1 VDVVAI
7 PVYNEAATVMSV
19 IAQARQYVNDVLVVD
34 DGSSDDTRMLADAA
48 GAVVVRHHGNQG
60 KGAALATAL
69 AWARSHPDVEH
80 LVLLDGDGQHDPDD
94 IPRMVAELEARRL
107 DILVGSRFLGHN
119 NAPLYRLFGLHTLS
133 AAAALGS
140 GIRITDS
147 QSGYRVLS
155 RRAIDALDL
164 HEKAFA
170 VEAEMQFDAP
180 AKDLKVGETP
190 IEIRY
195 AGPARRSP
203 VVHGVSVLL
212 QTIKMT
218 ALRRPRRLPL
228 LVATPLLAL
237 RIGRPNAAVR
247 SRHERLA

>member
-1 VDVVAI
+1 MDAVAI
-7 PVYNEAATVMSV
+7 PVYNEGSTVMAV
-19 IAQARQYVNDVLVVD
+19 VEQARRYVNEVLVVD
-34 DGSSDDTRMLADAA
+34 DGSSDETSKLADQA
-48 GAVVVRHHGNQG
+48 GALVVSHEGNRG

-69 AWARSHPDVEH
+69 AWARGRPDVQH

-94 IPRMVAELEARRL
+94 IPRMLGELKDRQL
-107 DILVGSRFLGHN
+107 DILIGSRFLGHN
-119 NAPLYRLFGLHTLS
+119 NAPLYRLFGLHMLS

-155 RRAIDALDL
+155 RRAIETLDL
-164 HEKAFA
+164 REKAFA

-180 AKDLKVGETP
+180 AKGLHVGETP
-190 IEIRY
+190 IAIRY

-203 VVHGVSVLL
+203 VVHGLSVLL

-218 ALRRPRRLPL
+218 ALRRPARLAL
-228 LVATPLLAL
+228 LAATPLLAI
-237 RIGRPNAAVR
+237 RIGSSRRPGSPVHQ
-247 SRHERLA
+247 SS